1 VSTVAQ
7 LRGVEPGPKFPL
19 ICCWGGPDAPLPVR
33 PIRAPVRRRGHCVNS
48 ELRWT
53 SGCVARPFDFCE
65 CVAELCRDICARVE
79 TLRHLDLSRILFGV
93 TQARN
98 GHAHGLQARVTPL
111 RFSGGRLTRRRR
123 GVTYQVQRYFV
134 NRHEVLYLVTFC
146 LPRFLDLDFDE
157 KLITLF
163 HELYHISPEFDGD
176 LRRHGG
182 RYSIHS
188 HSQRRYDEHMA
199 HLARMYLDSG
209 ADPQLHAFLRLN
221 FSELESRH
229 GSVIG
234 VVVPRPKI
242 IPVPAMPPR
251 D

>member
-1 VSTVAQ
+1 MQ
-7 LRGVEPGPKFPL
+7 RHLR
-19 ICCWGGPDAPLPVR
+19 R
-33 PIRAPVRRRGHCVNS
+33 M
-48 ELRWT
+48 
-53 SGCVARPFDFCE
+53 
-65 CVAELCRDICARVE
+65 E

-93 TQARN
+93 TQARERSCARTPST
-98 GHAHGLQARVTPL
+98 GHAAPL
-111 RFSGGRLTRRRR
+111 FRRALDAPARR

-199 HLARMYLDSG
+199 HLARMYLASG

-234 VVVPRPKI
+234 VVVLRPKI
-242 IPVPAMPPR
+242 VPVDTNPKR
-251 D
+251 

>member
-1 VSTVAQ
+1 M
-7 LRGVEPGPKFPL
+7 
-19 ICCWGGPDAPLPVR
+19 R
-33 PIRAPVRRRGHCVNS
+33 PI
-48 ELRWT
+48 LRT
-53 SGCVARPFDFCE
+53 GPAARSPRQFGATLDQR
-65 CVAELCRDICARVE
+65 LCRSALWFLRMGGGVVQRHLVRME

-111 RFSGGRLTRRRR
+111 RFSGGALTRRRR

-199 HLARMYLDSG
+199 HLARMYLASG

-242 IPVPAMPPR
+242 VPVDTNPKR
-251 D
+251 